1 VVGIAVLVIA
11 LFALRSPN
19 GHGTHA
25 AVANPSASSTAKRA
39 LAPTSSP
46 KSKSKSKSTTPSTS
60 ATRPAPRPSSS
71 HAPAA
76 KLPLV
81 VLNNTTTTGLAQV
94 ARTRFEAGGWTVTST
109 GNLVNNILSTC
120 AYYDPAQAGALA
132 AAQALQ
138 AQFPAIKRVVP
149 KFAQLPPGPIV
160 VVLTSDYS

>member
-25 AVANPSASSTAKRA
+25 AVGNPSASSTAKRA

-46 KSKSKSKSTTPSTS
+46 KPTTSSTS
-60 ATRPAPRPSSS
+60 ADRPAPRPSSS
-71 HAPAA
+71 PAPAA

>member
-1 VVGIAVLVIA
+1 VIA
-11 LFALRSPN
+11 LHSPN

-25 AVANPSASSTAKRA
+25 AVGATSAASTPTPAPSSSAT
-39 LAPTSSP
+39 PTP
-46 KSKSKSKSTTPSTS
+46 KPTPTKPSTS
-60 ATRPAPRPSSS
+60 THRPAPHTSSS
-71 HAPAA
+71 STAPAA

-94 ARTRFEAGGWTVTST
+94 ARTRFEAGGWTVTSI
-109 GNLVNNILSTC
+109 GNLVNNIISTC

-132 AAQALQ
+132 AARALQ
-138 AQFPAIKRVVP
+138 AQFPTITRVEP

>member
-1 VVGIAVLVIA
+1 VIA
-11 LFALRSPN
+11 LHSPN
-19 GHGTHA
+19 GHGSHA
-25 AVANPSASSTAKRA
+25 AVGSPSVSSTPKSTPPPKSSARST
-39 LAPTSSP
+39 PTKPPTTAARPTPRNSP
-46 KSKSKSKSTTPSTS
+46 KPTPT
-60 ATRPAPRPSSS
+60 
-71 HAPAA
+71 APAA

-109 GNLVNNILSTC
+109 GNLVNNIVSTC
-120 AYYDPAQAGALA
+120 AYYDPTQAGALA

-149 KFAQLPPGPIV
+149 KFAELPPGPIV